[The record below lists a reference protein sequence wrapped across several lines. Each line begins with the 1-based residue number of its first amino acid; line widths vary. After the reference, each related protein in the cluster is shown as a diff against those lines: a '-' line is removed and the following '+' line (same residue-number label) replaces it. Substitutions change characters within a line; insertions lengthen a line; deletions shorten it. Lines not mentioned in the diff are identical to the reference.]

1 MMRLPL
7 LAAVALAI
15 GCLVPQELPAQEA
28 KDPRPQAIRPTRVI
42 KLFNGKDLSGWVT
55 WLRDTKHEDP
65 RRVFRVTDGM
75 LHITG
80 DGFGYIRTKE
90 DYRDYHLV
98 AEFRWGTRTWRSRK
112 ERAKDSGIL
121 IHCVGPDGNYGGTW
135 MASIEYQIIQ
145 GGVGDLLVL
154 RGKYADGSVV
164 PTRLTC
170 EVTRD
175 RDGEWVW
182 HRGGMRRVF
191 TRGRINWFGRD
202 PDWKDVLGF
211 RGRNDVESP
220 GQQWTRCEII
230 CRGGHIQALVNG
242 VLVNEGFDAFPTA
255 GKILIQTE
263 GAELFFRRLELHPLK
278 EEKEK

>member
-1 MMRLPL
+1 MSQSLRPMVVL
-7 LAAVALAI
+7 LWAVLLCPGQVQA
-15 GCLVPQELPAQEA
+15 QEEA
-28 KDPRPQAIRPTRVI
+28 KDPRPRAIRPTRVI

-65 RRVFRVTDGM
+65 RHVFRVTDGM

-80 DGFGYIRTKE
+80 NGFGYIRTKE

-98 AEFRWGTRTWRSRK
+98 AEFRWGTRTWEPRK
-112 ERAKDSGIL
+112 NRAKDSGIL

-182 HRGGMRRVF
+182 HRGGMRRTF

-242 VLVNEGFDAFPTA
+242 VLVNEGFDAFPSA

-263 GAELFFRRLELHPLK
+263 GAELFFRRVELHPLK
-278 EEKEK
+278 DEKP